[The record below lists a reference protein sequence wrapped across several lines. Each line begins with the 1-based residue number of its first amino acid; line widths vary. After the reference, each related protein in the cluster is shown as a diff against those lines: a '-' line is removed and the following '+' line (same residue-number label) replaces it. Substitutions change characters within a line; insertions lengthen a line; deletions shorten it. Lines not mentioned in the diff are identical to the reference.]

1 MPDILMPKLSE
12 SMSEGKL
19 LRWNVEEGQRV
30 SAGDVIAEVETDKA
44 NMEIET
50 LEGGRITGIRVFP
63 GDMVPVG
70 AVMATLNMNDDM
82 DLQPPDEDDDFP
94 DEESETPEENA
105 DDTDPS
111 GEDEMDAGDGAEDN
125 APPWVSSRDRNQVE
139 KEMTAA
145 AKAESGGNDEEDS
158 AETSDFKPVINASP
172 LAHAIAD
179 ERGVDLMLVRGSGRG
194 GRITKED
201 VLSYIA
207 SRKAEGR
214 IEARRQDPL
223 DEGSEGWENAEAEEE
238 SEEAF
243 GESAEADSEMAAFLE
258 MVADSVNGEQVRV
271 IEMSSMNGQSAED
284 EQPSAVKLPKLG
296 ESEELDDLL
305 LVEGLEEEEHDD
317 ESEAMA
323 DDPLM
328 VVYAP
333 ALMTMGCEVNVTSI
347 MKTLFLLESEGD
359 AEELLTAVVARAAA
373 MALADCPLGSLDS
386 DTNPLA
392 VALGVAAGD
401 EIAWLGLEDARSM
414 SLSEMAG
421 RMEEIALRALGEDID
436 EDDVH
441 LAGDDAESDAN
452 EGIFDMPAVAL
463 AVVNFGAMGI
473 DDFSGPLD
481 EGATPVLSFGAVREF
496 RAGSEPRDVKHVIRI
511 GFSAQDGSV
520 RPLRAA
526 RLLGHIREMLE
537 HPLLLADF
545 TQ

>member
-12 SMSEGKL
+12 SMCEGKL

-50 LEGGRITGIRVFP
+50 LEAGRITGIRVFP

-70 AVMATLNMNDDM
+70 AVMATLNMS
-82 DLQPPDEDDDFP
+82 DEDQDVRQP
-94 DEESETPEENA
+94 DEEVSASEQNVEEPVSPEEGETDEI
-105 DDTDPS
+105 DDP
-111 GEDEMDAGDGAEDN
+111 EDS
-125 APPWVSSRDRNQVE
+125 APPWVSSRDRKRIE
-139 KEMTAA
+139 KEMASA
-145 AKAESGGNDEEDS
+145 AKEDEAESSSNKDS
-158 AETSDFKPVINASP
+158 SEAQDFEPVINASP

-179 ERGVDLMLVRGSGRG
+179 ERGVDLMLVRGSGRA

-201 VLSYIA
+201 VLTYIA
-207 SRKAEGR
+207 SRKAEGKN
-214 IEARRQDPL
+214 ETRRQEQF
-223 DEGSEGWENAEAEEE
+223 DENLGGWGESDREET
-238 SEEAF
+238 SEEQT
-243 GESAEADSEMAAFLE
+243 GEREETDNEIAAFLE
-258 MVADSVNGEQVRV
+258 MVADSVSIDQVRV
-271 IEMSSMNGQSAED
+271 IEMSSMNGQSDEPEQSPPATTPEPDED
-284 EQPSAVKLPKLG
+284 M
-296 ESEELDDLL
+296 ELNELL
-305 LVEGLEEEEHDD
+305 MEDGLEEDD
-317 ESEAMA
+317 ADMGLQPDC

-333 ALMTMGCEVNVTSI
+333 ALMTMGCEVNVTSV

-373 MALADCPLGSLDS
+373 MGLADCPLGSLDS
-386 DTNPLA
+386 EENPLA

-401 EIAWLGLEDARSM
+401 EIAWLALEDARAM

-421 RMEEIALRALGEDID
+421 RMEEIALIALGEELED
-436 EDDVH
+436 EDEDHETNEVGEE
-441 LAGDDAESDAN
+441 AI
-452 EGIFDMPAVAL
+452 EGIFDMPPVAL
-463 AVVNFGAMGI
+463 AVVNFGAMGV

-481 EGATPVLSFGAVREF
+481 EGATPVLSFGSVREF
-496 RAGSEPRDVKHVIRI
+496 RAGSDPRDIKHVIRI

>member
-30 SAGDVIAEVETDKA
+30 AAGDVIAEVETDKA

-70 AVMATLNMNDDM
+70 AVMATLIMKDDM

-94 DEESETPEENA
+94 DEESETS
-105 DDTDPS
+105 DDTDPTD
-111 GEDEMDAGDGAEDN
+111 EDEMDAGDGVEDN
-125 APPWVSSRDRNQVE
+125 APPWVSSRDRKRVE
-139 KEMTAA
+139 KEIAA
-145 AKAESGGNDEEDS
+145 AAQSTSEGSGDEDS
-158 AETSDFKPVINASP
+158 ATPHDFVPVINASP

-201 VLSYIA
+201 VLAYIA

-214 IEARRQDPL
+214 IEARPQDPL
-223 DEGSEGWENAEAEEE
+223 DEDSDGWENAEGGEE

-243 GESAEADSEMAAFLE
+243 GESVEADSEMAAFLE

-284 EQPSAVKLPKLG
+284 EQPSAIKLPKLG

-305 LVEGLEEEEHDD
+305 LVEGLEAGEHDD
-317 ESEAMA
+317 ESETMS

-333 ALMTMGCEVNVTSI
+333 ALMTMGCEVNVTSV

-401 EIAWLGLEDARSM
+401 EIAWLGLDDARAM

-421 RMEEIALRALGEDID
+421 RMEEIALTALGGSID

-441 LAGDDAESDAN
+441 LAGDDEESDAN

-511 GFSAQDGSV
+511 GFSAQDGAV

>member
-70 AVMATLNMNDDM
+70 AVMATLKM
-82 DLQPPDEDDDFP
+82 DVEGVELHLP
-94 DEESETPEENA
+94 DEEVSSLEQNVEETVSQDEE
-105 DDTDPS
+105 
-111 GEDEMDAGDGAEDN
+111 EMDGIADPEDS
-125 APPWVSSRDRNQVE
+125 APPWVSSRDR
-139 KEMTAA
+139 KRIARDMASA
-145 AKAESGGNDEEDS
+145 AKAEEGGSSDKVS
-158 AETSDFKPVINASP
+158 SETQDFEPVINASP

-214 IEARRQDPL
+214 IETRRQELL
-223 DEGSEGWENAEAEEE
+223 DEKSDGWGESDREGK
-238 SEEAF
+238 SEEPT
-243 GESAEADSEMAAFLE
+243 GEDEETDREIAAFLE
-258 MVADSVNGEQVRV
+258 MVADSVSSEQVRV
-271 IEMSSMNGQSAED
+271 IEMSSMNGQSSNAEQSPPENTPEPD
-284 EQPSAVKLPKLG
+284 EDT
-296 ESEELDDLL
+296 ELNELL
-305 LVEGLEEEEHDD
+305 MEDGLEDAD
-317 ESEAMA
+317 ADIALQSSC

-333 ALMTMGCEVNVTSI
+333 ALMTMGCEVNVTSV

-373 MALADCPLGSLDS
+373 MALADCPLGSPDS
-386 DTNPLA
+386 EANPLA

-401 EIAWLGLEDARSM
+401 EIAWLALDDARAM

-421 RMEEIALRALGEDID
+421 RMEEIALMALGGALDEEGDYLEQ
-436 EDDVH
+436 EDDGEV
-441 LAGDDAESDAN
+441 AN
-452 EGIFDMPAVAL
+452 EGIFDMPSVAL
-463 AVVNFGAMGI
+463 AVVNFGTMGV

-496 RAGSEPRDVKHVIRI
+496 RAGSDPRDIKHVIRI